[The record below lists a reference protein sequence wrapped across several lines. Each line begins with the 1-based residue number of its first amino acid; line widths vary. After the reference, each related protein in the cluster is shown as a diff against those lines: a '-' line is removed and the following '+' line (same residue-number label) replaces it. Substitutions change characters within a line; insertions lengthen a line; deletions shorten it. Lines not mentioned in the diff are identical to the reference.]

1 MSTYIKFTDNNSD
14 SLTHYGVKGMKWG
27 KHKIKW
33 KSDGNIK
40 SSLGFIK
47 DTISYDAKNRSDAA
61 FNTRLAARDM
71 LYNLA
76 TRKNKTNYFI
86 KSSGPAAKRGLDY
99 LKEHG
104 AFTKASRTAF
114 KTYTEPLKIRLK
126 LRNRKKVK
134 KLKAVR
140 IKREDF

>member
-1 MSTYIKFTDNNSD
+1 MSTHIKFTDNNSD
-14 SLTHYGVKGMKWG
+14 SLTHYGVKGMKWR

-71 LYNLA
+71 LYNLG

-99 LKEHG
+99 LKQHG
-104 AFTKASRTAF
+104 VFTKASRTAF
-114 KTYTEPLKIRLK
+114 KTYTEPLK
-126 LRNRKKVK
+126 LRKKKVK
-134 KLKAVR
+134 KVKAVK